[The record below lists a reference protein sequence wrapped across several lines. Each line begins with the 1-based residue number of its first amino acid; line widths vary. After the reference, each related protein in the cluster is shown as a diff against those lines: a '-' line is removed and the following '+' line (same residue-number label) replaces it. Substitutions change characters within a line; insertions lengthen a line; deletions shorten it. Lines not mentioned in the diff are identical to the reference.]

1 MVSATPCLRT
11 RRPDALNGIVN
22 AAVTVGNYITVQI
35 IRLVV
40 AATTEGSR
48 SVDVFCPMARYPRRH
63 LVHKPPSPPHLEGAS
78 SEGSGLPALRVSAGC
93 DGGE

>member
-1 MVSATPCLRT
+1 MVSASPCLRT

-22 AAVTVGNYITVQI
+22 AAVKVGEYITVQI

-40 AATTEGSR
+40 AATTEGSG

-63 LVHKPPSPPHLEGAS
+63 LVHRPTLPPQLQ
-78 SEGSGLPALRVSAGC
+78 VSL
-93 DGGE
+93 